1 MVRLTI
7 VLLAALVAAPTAAA
21 APAERADRALDRG
34 LERLLREPGGPPGA
48 IAMVYREGRI
58 GIHRIGRADI
68 ATGRRWRQFDHMRI
82 ARVSNAFSG
91 AVTLSLVR
99 SGKLRLN
106 STIGKVLPGQ
116 AASWGSIT
124 LRQLLGHRS
133 GLPDYSGSQAFLDA
147 FVADPKRRFTHQEL
161 LDYAAAERLRFPPGA
176 RYEYSNTDN
185 IVAALMA
192 EAVTGRSYETLLAR
206 RVFRP
211 LAMPKTS
218 LPSGAG
224 LPTPFAHGYAPNP
237 PGPLEDLSE
246 TFGVSALWASG
257 AIVSTPADL
266 GRFIRAYVNGR
277 LFGSKLRAQQ
287 RRFGPGGSE
296 PTGPGRN
303 NAGLALFRYR
313 MPCGTVYGHT
323 GNFFGYTQFA
333 AANSDGTR
341 SATVAINQQITQQM
355 GDPAAWKQLRTVF
368 GLAACAALAG
378 RR

>member
-1 MVRLTI
+1 VLRLMI
-7 VLLAALVAAPTAAA
+7 VLLAALVAAPAASA
-21 APAERADRALDRG
+21 ASAARADRQLNSG
-34 LERLLREPGGPPGA
+34 LERLLRQQGGPPGA

-58 GIHRIGRADI
+58 GIHTIGKADL

-82 ARVSNAFSG
+82 ASVSKAFSG

-116 AASWGSIT
+116 PASWGPIT

-133 GLPDYSGSQAFLDA
+133 GLPDYSGSQAFLDVWTA
-147 FVADPKRRFTHQEL
+147 NPKRHFTPQKL
-161 LDYAAAERLRFPPGA
+161 LDYAADERLRFPPGA

-192 EAVTGRSYETLLAR
+192 EAVTGKSYETLLAR

-211 LAMPKTS
+211 LVMPKTS
-218 LPSGAG
+218 LPSGAE
-224 LPTPFAHGYAPNP
+224 LPDPFTHGYAPDP
-237 PGPLEDLSE
+237 PGPLEDVSE
-246 TFGVSALWASG
+246 TFGMSALWASG
-257 AIVSTPADL
+257 GIVSTPADL
-266 GRFIRAYVNGR
+266 GRFIRAYVSAR
-277 LFGSKLRAQQ
+277 LFGSKVRAQQ
-287 RRFGPGGSE
+287 RRFGAGGSE

-303 NAGLALFRYR
+303 SAGLALFRYQL
-313 MPCGTVYGHT
+313 PCGTVYGHT

-341 SATVAINQQITQQM
+341 SATVAINQQITPTV
-355 GDPAAWKQLRTVF
+355 GDPGAWKRLRTVF
-368 GLAACAALAG
+368 RLASCAALAG